1 MTGAFAGLAVGTT
14 ARAHVVVAQHAIEHR
29 GVLVS
34 HAPNTHSRQ
43 SLTLKQPGRRIRR
56 AIVHDGGPE
65 KVELKPETLLAHAMH
80 IAAADA
86 AVERA
91 LRGDQPFS

>member
-1 MTGAFAGLAVGTT
+1 MRLLDWRLGQPLG
-14 ARAHVVVAQHAIEHR
+14 RMWPWRSRQIEHR